1 MLTKD
6 PRSDVE
12 KVRLFRDRFGG
23 LEHVHGTYDPAN
35 GRSWQVKQPVTN
47 TVVTDHLLGR
57 RPLGIY
63 LLTGTHTRALAV
75 DYDRDDL
82 EPPRTFI
89 ERCGHYGIDS
99 YIEVSKRKGY
109 HVWVFFGPEGV
120 PAAKARAVTHHILEE
135 LGHRVEV
142 FPKQDTIDLAQ
153 GECGNFIN
161 LPLFAPLV
169 VQGRTVFLDPANGL
183 RPAANQWRF
192 LEHVTLT
199 PESVLDDIIAL
210 NEIGTARSELGSEPA
225 VTPASRTAWPLPPCA
240 RLMLDMGVSE
250 YQRTATFR
258 LAVHL
263 RRLGLGHDLVVAL
276 LLEWRRKNRPLP
288 DKGVITPV
296 EVKAQVASAFLHE
309 YRGCGC
315 GDPAVAAFCD
325 PSCPV
330 HGRNDG
336 NRSAY
341 KLQPPRTA
349 DASDA
354 ATGAPQ

>member
-23 LEHVHGTYDPAN
+23 LEHVHGTYDPAT
-35 GRSWQVKQPVTN
+35 GRSWQEKTPVTS
-47 TVVTDHLLGR
+47 TVVMDHLLGR

-63 LLTGTHTRALAV
+63 LLTGTHTRAVAV
-75 DYDRDDL
+75 DYDHDDL
-82 EPPRTFI
+82 GLPMEFVDRA
-89 ERCGHYGIDS
+89 RHYGIDS
-99 YIEVSKRKGY
+99 HIEVSKRKGY
-109 HVWVFFGPEGV
+109 HVWVFFALEGV
-120 PAAKARAVTHHILEE
+120 PAAKARAVARHILEE
-135 LGHRVEV
+135 LGHRVEI

-161 LPLFAPLV
+161 LPFFAPLAA
-169 VQGRTVFLDPANGL
+169 QGRTVFLDTLNGL
-183 RPAANQWRF
+183 HPAANQWKY
-192 LEHVTLT
+192 LEEVTLV
-199 PESVLDDIIAL
+199 PETLLDEIIDA
-210 NEIGTARSELGSEPA
+210 NEIGIQTPENDYPSEVPQ
-225 VTPASRTAWPLPPCA
+225 TSRYSWSLPPCA
-240 RLMLDMGVSE
+240 RRMLDEGVTD
-250 YQRTATFR
+250 YQRVASFR

-263 RRLGLGHDLVVAL
+263 RRIGLPFDLVVAA

-296 EVKAQVASAFLHE
+296 EVKAQVASAYLHE

-315 GDPAVAAFCD
+315 GDPAVAAFCN